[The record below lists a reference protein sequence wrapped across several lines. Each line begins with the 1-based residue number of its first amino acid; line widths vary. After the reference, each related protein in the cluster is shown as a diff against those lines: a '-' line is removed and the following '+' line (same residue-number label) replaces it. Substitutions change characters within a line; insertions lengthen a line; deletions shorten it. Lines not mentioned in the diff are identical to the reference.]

1 MQYHFALHPSFKVDL
16 WLVIGKWVSGQNN
29 RFTKVRADLLTK
41 IGGGRGGSGE
51 PFFLLHIL
59 AHWIKIVMH
68 AKNQCLK
75 SFCGVVA
82 WWGGVVGQPVT
93 LSLQTSVEFK
103 LGCDN
108 NIFLTFCFYGNGG
121 GGVFIRK
128 YYG

>member
-1 MQYHFALHPSFKVDL
+1 MVR
-16 WLVIGKWVSGQNN
+16 IGKWVSGQNN

-41 IGGGRGGSGE
+41 IGGGRGD

-68 AKNQCLK
+68 TENQCLK

-93 LSLQTSVEFK
+93 LSLQNSVEFK

-108 NIFLTFCFYGNGG
+108 NIFLIFCFYGNGG